1 MREEYFVN
9 IAFNESIKQYLESC
23 NNKNSLSYNSFLVVV
38 IRLLAL
44 IYGKVDILNPYYLK
58 NNVAFMNNLTKFGV
72 SNSEIAMFKDDFLR
86 FYEFEEENRAR
97 SIKQKNPYFTNIQK
111 YLVDMFVAKK
121 KSREV
126 SLEEEE
132 SFLDLIYS
140 GHTTNPYRLSYAYL
154 NATDIRFIEK
164 YYYSKLNEMDVT
176 MELALDKTISGN
188 LNLEALNLLGVN
200 LTNLKNMSTEEI
212 KEAQSKAYEYFEV
225 DAESINRDKE
235 LNKAVDYYKLHGKK
249 ITSGNGY
256 VDILLLMSVIV
267 TSLSVISIII
277 FSIITNV
284 KNY

>member
-1 MREEYFVN
+1 MREKYFVN
-9 IAFNESIKQYLESC
+9 IAFEKSIQDYLANANNEEGYI
-23 NNKNSLSYNSFLVVV
+23 YNTFPVVV
-38 IRLLAL
+38 IRVLAL
-44 IYGKVDILNPYYLK
+44 IYGKLDILNPYYLK
-58 NNVAFMNNLTKFGV
+58 NSIVFMNNLGKYGL
-72 SNSEIAMFKDDFLR
+72 SNSEVALFKDDFLR
-86 FYEFEEENRAR
+86 FYEFEEQNKSRK
-97 SIKQKNPYFTNIQK
+97 IKLKNPYFTNIQK

-121 KSREV
+121 KNKEV
-126 SLEEEE
+126 SLVEEEK
-132 SFLDLIYS
+132 FLDLIYS
-140 GHTTNPYRLSYAYL
+140 SHTTHPYRISYNYL
-154 NATDIRFIEK
+154 NSNDLSFIEK

-277 FSIITNV
+277 FSII
-284 KNY
+284 

>member
-9 IAFNESIKQYLESC
+9 IAFEKSIQDYLANANNEEGYI
-23 NNKNSLSYNSFLVVV
+23 YNTFPAVV
-38 IRLLAL
+38 IRVLAL
-44 IYGKVDILNPYYLK
+44 IYGKLDILNPYYLK
-58 NNVAFMNNLTKFGV
+58 NSIVFMNNLGKYGL
-72 SNSEIAMFKDDFLR
+72 SNSEVALFKDDFLR
-86 FYEFEEENRAR
+86 FYEFEEQNKSRK
-97 SIKQKNPYFTNIQK
+97 IKLKNPYFTNIQK

-121 KSREV
+121 KNKEV
-126 SLEEEE
+126 SLVEEEK
-132 SFLDLIYS
+132 FLDLIYS
-140 GHTTNPYRLSYAYL
+140 SHTTHPYRISYNYL
-154 NATDIRFIEK
+154 NSNDLSFIEK

-277 FSIITNV
+277 FSII
-284 KNY
+284 

>member
-1 MREEYFVN
+1 M
-9 IAFNESIKQYLESC
+9 
-23 NNKNSLSYNSFLVVV
+23 VVV

-140 GHTTNPYRLSYAYL
+140 VHTTNPYRLSYAYL

-176 MELALDKTISGN
+176 REIDLDKTISGN
-188 LNLEALNLLGVN
+188 LNLDALNFLGVGLSN
-200 LTNLKNMSTEEI
+200 LSEMSSDEIRKATE
-212 KEAQSKAYEYFEV
+212 QVYDYFSV
-225 DAESINRDKE
+225 DKESINRDE
-235 LNKAVDYYKLHGKK
+235 MLSKAMDYYKLYGKRL
-249 ITSGNGY
+249 TSGNGY
-256 VDILLLMSVIV
+256 VDILLLLSVIV
-267 TSLSVISIII
+267 TSLSIIA
-277 FSIITNV
+277 IIVFNII
-284 KNY
+284 